1 MQKCAYERYLHH
13 HHHRP
18 FTEQEISQDFFNCS
32 VVPDSFDGLGLFSI
46 KNIPSLT
53 GISKDYS
60 FLCKP
65 IQELLAALY
74 PICLKPAD
82 FILKE
87 LSDTFGKKGYEMVWV
102 FYAGLTDLKQLPIDK
117 VLEKHKM
124 PLIQQHTV
132 MLPARSLKG
141 LVKAWIQCHNRYM
154 QMTTE
159 NLSMEFLLSLILC
172 CYEARNREACKVI
185 ADHLYADKVCH
196 FEIPPNHATPYLLLA
211 VSYFIFHSGKIWSLR
226 CNIAIQSSIELLF
239 THINDPNINPTYLE
253 SPGCLWVL
261 CCVVASS
268 EIQ

>member
-1 MQKCAYERYLHH
+1 
-13 HHHRP
+13 
-18 FTEQEISQDFFNCS
+18 
-32 VVPDSFDGLGLFSI
+32 VPDSFDSLGLFSI

-60 FLCKP
+60 FLYKP
-65 IQELLAALY
+65 IQDLLAALY
-74 PICLKPAD
+74 LIRLKPPD
-82 FILKE
+82 LVKE
-87 LSDTFGKKGYEMVWV
+87 LSDTFGKKEYEMVWV
-102 FYAGLTDLKQLPIDK
+102 FYAGLTDLKQVPIDK
-117 VLEKHKM
+117 DLEKHKM
-124 PLIQQHTV
+124 PLIQKHTI

-141 LVKAWIQCHNRYM
+141 LVKAWTLCHTHYM
-154 QMTTE
+154 HMIIG
-159 NLSMEFLLSLILC
+159 NISMEFLLSLILC

-226 CNIAIQSSIELLF
+226 CNTAIQSSIELLF
-239 THINDPNINPTYLE
+239 THINDPNINQTYLE